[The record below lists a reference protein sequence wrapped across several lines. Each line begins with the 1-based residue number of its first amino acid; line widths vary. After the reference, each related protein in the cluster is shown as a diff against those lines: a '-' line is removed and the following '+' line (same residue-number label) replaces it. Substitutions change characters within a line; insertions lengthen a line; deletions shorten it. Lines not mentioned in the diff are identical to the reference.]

1 MNESGDDLL
10 FASDAQALLREGRL
24 EEAVQLGREGVEAHP
39 QYATGHLI
47 LGIAHLDA
55 GQYEEARLELEEA
68 RRLDGPGPAL
78 LNALTVCYDSMGLT
92 DLAKECRILG
102 EGHGL
107 EPSKDE
113 YEGGPEMVEE
123 RDDSLDPGDGENEQN
138 EGFGSSFEIGDDAGS
153 PEDALKELE
162 ALLEGAGSSLE
173 GETIEEEAP
182 VGDDLQMVE
191 EPPAEDDASS
201 EAEAPAGDDKSD
213 LWKQILEQAEAD
225 AGLDDDVP
233 VVEGAGVIDLDAGLD
248 DDVPVVE
255 GAGVIDLDSS
265 LSLDDVPDLDTSVD
279 MVEGLEVAT
288 PGGES
293 IDVGQI
299 EGLDGTEDFSTDQDD
314 TISVGG
320 GEDLVTGPLELS
332 DEMMD
337 EASEGIELDSS
348 FEVQPAGDETAS
360 DEDLA
365 GDLDLSAED
374 AGELDVDEA
383 LKALEAELDTGSD
396 TDAGIGSLLEDDQ
409 PLTVEAPE
417 EIGLDD
423 DDTVSLDLDQAL
435 ADLGDDDDIDSV
447 ATDEAVSEE
456 EADESLPEETAVA
469 EFGVSAAITN
479 ADDSVMVAIQ
489 AEILAGKGQ
498 FNEAVRLFEALQIW
512 EPDRKSYQIRL
523 EELRRMTQQPE
534 QPELPE

>member
-1 MNESGDDLL
+1 
-10 FASDAQALLREGRL
+10 
-24 EEAVQLGREGVEAHP
+24 
-39 QYATGHLI
+39 
-47 LGIAHLDA
+47 
-55 GQYEEARLELEEA
+55 
-68 RRLDGPGPAL
+68 
-78 LNALTVCYDSMGLT
+78 
-92 DLAKECRILG
+92 
-102 EGHGL
+102 
-107 EPSKDE
+107 
-113 YEGGPEMVEE
+113 
-123 RDDSLDPGDGENEQN
+123 
-138 EGFGSSFEIGDDAGS
+138 
-153 PEDALKELE
+153 
-162 ALLEGAGSSLE
+162 
-173 GETIEEEAP
+173 
-182 VGDDLQMVE
+182 
-191 EPPAEDDASS
+191 
-201 EAEAPAGDDKSD
+201 
-213 LWKQILEQAEAD
+213 
-225 AGLDDDVP
+225 
-233 VVEGAGVIDLDAGLD
+233 
-248 DDVPVVE
+248 
-255 GAGVIDLDSS
+255 
-265 LSLDDVPDLDTSVD
+265 VD

-360 DEDLA
+360 DETASDETASDEAASDEDLA

-396 TDAGIGSLLEDDQ
+396 TGSDTDEGIGSLLEDDL

-435 ADLGDDDDIDSV
+435 ADLGDDDDIDAV
-447 ATDEAVSEE
+447 ATDKAVSEE

-534 QPELPE
+534 QPELPV